1 VTAALIALNRRTFA
15 SLKHRNYRLF
25 FMGQA
30 ISVVGTWMQR
40 VAQAWLV
47 LQLTHSAV
55 AVGILALAQFMPF
68 TIFGLFA
75 GVVVDRLD
83 ARRLV
88 IATQTAQM
96 ALSSALAGIALAGLV
111 QAWHVY
117 VIAALLGL
125 TQVLDAPG
133 RQALTYGM
141 VGPVE
146 LPNAIALNSSLFNGA
161 RIFGPAL
168 GGVLIAAVGPSLAF
182 AANAGSYLAVLASL
196 LAMRGAE
203 LHVVDRGER
212 SPFLRGVREGLAYV
226 RHSRRAAVVLSLVGL
241 VSLFSVNF
249 NVLLPVFAKRTLDT
263 GADTYGLLA
272 SVFGAGALIGALA
285 TAALGRASIKL
296 LLLGTAG
303 YGASQLLLAPQRSL
317 GLSLAVLFLAGI
329 CFSTWSSNANTL
341 LQLEAPDH
349 LRGRVIGLFYFGFA
363 GTGSLGGVLAGWLA
377 AAGGTTLA
385 FAGAGVVPI
394 ALALAA
400 APVVWPRRGRLTSA
414 LAAGAG
420 RDTGA

>member
-25 FMGQA
+25 FTGQA
-30 ISVVGTWMQR
+30 ISVIGTWMQR
-40 VAQAWLV
+40 VGQAWLV

-68 TIFGLFA
+68 TVFGLFA
-75 GVVVDRLD
+75 GVIVDRLD

-96 ALSSALAGIALAGLV
+96 TLASVLAGIAMAGLV

-117 VIAALLGL
+117 VVAALLGV

-133 RQALTYGM
+133 RQALTYAM
-141 VGPVE
+141 VGPAE
-146 LPNAIALNSSLFNGA
+146 LPNAIALNSSVFNGA

-168 GGVLIAAVGPSLAF
+168 GGVLIAAVGASVAF
-182 AANAGSYLAVLASL
+182 AANAASYLAVLASL
-196 LAMRGAE
+196 LAMRRDE
-203 LHVVDRGER
+203 LHVVER
-212 SPFLRGVREGLAYV
+212 VARSTFLHGVREGLAYV
-226 RHSRRAAVVLSLVGL
+226 RHSRRAGVVLTLVGL
-241 VSLFSVNF
+241 VSLFSVNL
-249 NVLLPVFAKRTLDT
+249 NVLLPIFAKRTLES

-272 SVFGAGALIGALA
+272 SVFGAGALVGALA
-285 TAALGRASIKL
+285 TAALGRASLKL

-303 YGASQLLLAPQRSL
+303 YGVSELLLAPQQSL
-317 GLSLAVLFLAGI
+317 GLALVLLFLAGV
-329 CFSTWSSNANTL
+329 CFTTWSSNANTL

-363 GTGSLGGVLAGWLA
+363 GSGSLGGVLAGWLA
-377 AAGGTTLA
+377 AAGGTRLA
-385 FAGAGVVPI
+385 FAVAGVVPVV
-394 ALALAA
+394 LAVAA
-400 APVVWPRRGRLTSA
+400 AGVIRPDLRRRLTSA
-414 LAAGAG
+414 FAAGT
-420 RDTGA
+420 RT

>member
-1 VTAALIALNRRTFA
+1 
-15 SLKHRNYRLF
+15 
-25 FMGQA
+25 
-30 ISVVGTWMQR
+30 MQR

-68 TIFGLFA
+68 TVFGLFA

-96 ALSSALAGIALAGLV
+96 TLASVLAGIAMAGLV

-117 VIAALLGL
+117 VVAALLGV

-133 RQALTYGM
+133 RQALTYAM
-141 VGPVE
+141 VGPAE
-146 LPNAIALNSSLFNGA
+146 LPNAIALNSSVFNGA

-168 GGVLIAAVGPSLAF
+168 GGVLIAAVGAPVAF
-182 AANAGSYLAVLASL
+182 AANAASYLAVLASL
-196 LAMRGAE
+196 LAMRRDE
-203 LHVVDRGER
+203 LHVVERVER
-212 SPFLRGVREGLAYV
+212 STFLHGVREGLAYV
-226 RHSRRAAVVLSLVGL
+226 RRSRRAGVVLTLVGL
-241 VSLFSVNF
+241 VSLFSVNL
-249 NVLLPVFAKRTLDT
+249 NVLLPIFAKRTLES

-272 SVFGAGALIGALA
+272 SVFGAGALVGALA
-285 TAALGRASIKL
+285 TAALGRASLKL

-303 YGASQLLLAPQRSL
+303 YGVSELLLAPQQSL
-317 GLSLAVLFLAGI
+317 GLALVLLFLAGV
-329 CFSTWSSNANTL
+329 CFTTWSSNANTL

-363 GTGSLGGVLAGWLA
+363 GSGSLGGVLAGWLA
-377 AAGGTTLA
+377 AAGGTRLA
-385 FAGAGVVPI
+385 FAVAGVVPVV
-394 ALALAA
+394 LAVAA
-400 APVVWPRRGRLTSA
+400 AGVIRPDLRRRLTSA
-414 LAAGAG
+414 FAAGT
-420 RDTGA
+420 RT

>member
-1 VTAALIALNRRTFA
+1 VTAALLALNRRTFA

-25 FMGQA
+25 FTGQA

-68 TIFGLFA
+68 TVFGLFA

-96 ALSSALAGIALAGLV
+96 TLASVLAGIAMAGLV
-111 QAWHVY
+111 EAWHVY
-117 VIAALLGL
+117 VIAALMGL

-133 RQALTYGM
+133 RQALTYAM
-141 VGPVE
+141 VGPME
-146 LPNAIALNSSLFNGA
+146 LPNAIGLNSSIFNGA

-168 GGVLIAAVGPSLAF
+168 GGVLIAAVGASVAF
-182 AANAGSYLAVLASL
+182 AANAASYLAVLASL
-196 LAMRGAE
+196 LAMQRDE
-203 LHVVDRGER
+203 LHVVARGER
-212 SPFLRGVREGLAYV
+212 STFLRGVREGLAYV
-226 RHSRRAAVVLSLVGL
+226 RHSRRAAVVLTLVGL

-249 NVLLPVFAKRTLDT
+249 NVLLPVFAKRTLES

-285 TAALGRASIKL
+285 TAALGRASLKL

-303 YGASQLLLAPQRSL
+303 YGASQLLVAPQHSL
-317 GLSLAVLFLAGI
+317 GPTLVLLFLAGV
-329 CFSTWSSNANTL
+329 CFTTWSSNANTL

-363 GTGSLGGVLAGWLA
+363 GSGSLGGVLAGWLA
-377 AAGGTTLA
+377 AAGGTRLA
-385 FAGAGVVPI
+385 FAVAG
-394 ALALAA
+394 A
-400 APVVWPRRGRLTSA
+400 APVVLAVTAAALIRPGLRRRLVSA
-414 LAAGAG
+414 FAAGT
-420 RDTGA
+420 RT